1 MTLGA
6 MCLVL
11 AFAERP
17 PEAVGRVLVTY
28 GRAPLFFYVAHWYVL
43 HVMALAASIWMGASW
58 REFDFA
64 RNFAG
69 LPRPLDFT
77 LDGVYGVA
85 AAAVALLYLP
95 WGWVGAF
102 KRRSRAPWARF
113 V

>member
-1 MTLGA
+1 
-6 MCLVL
+6 
-11 AFAERP
+11 
-17 PEAVGRVLVTY
+17 
-28 GRAPLFFYVAHWYVL
+28 
-43 HVMALAASIWMGASW
+43 MALAAAIWMGASW

-77 LDGVYGVA
+77 LGGVYGVA

-95 WGWVGAF
+95 CRWVGEF